1 MSFIQQKVKIQKKR
15 NNNNGLLS
23 KFAELENKVKN
34 LENNPK
40 NKVGNSNNQPPSVN
54 YEKRIKFLENKVVR
68 LSKKLENVVGKF
80 GNPPSPNSNNT
91 NLLTNI
97 INEDL
102 NKLKIKIEKNE
113 NIIKKILFN

>member
-15 NNNNGLLS
+15 NNNNGLIY

-40 NKVGNSNNQPPSVN
+40 NDNSNNPSVN

-68 LSKKLENVVGKF
+68 LSKKLENVVD
-80 GNPPSPNSNNT
+80 NPSPNSNNT